1 MLDGGVI
8 PRPQLDP
15 QSEVPLYHQLC
26 RHFTELIRAGSL
38 KRGERLP
45 PTRELAGLLGLNRT
59 TVSAAY
65 ELLESDGLITGHVG
79 RGSFVTGGE
88 VTSKAGLNWATIL
101 DASHATSAPQS
112 LKPGPGTISFA
123 VSRPSEE
130 LFPLNEFRSSC
141 EAVLAGPEFSS
152 VLQLG
157 SPGGYE
163 PLRQYLIEESRR
175 EGVLRPTDDLMITS
189 GCQQALDL
197 VRRVLVQPA
206 DKVLVEEPV
215 YPGLKNLFL
224 ESGAELTGI
233 PVHSSGADV
242 AHVERAMAKA
252 RFKAFALTPNFQNPT
267 GATLGREDRE
277 AMLRLVHNAGT
288 VLIENDIYGPLRY
301 EGEALPTIK
310 QLDETGDAILLRS
323 FSKISFPGLR
333 VGWAIGPRAFLAR
346 MMEAKQLSDLHSD
359 QLSQATLLHFARSGR
374 LEAHHARILQAGAER
389 LKTAIA
395 ACERYLPS
403 GTRFTR
409 PQGGMNL
416 WVRLPAPLDAGELL
430 VRAHREGVS
439 YLPGKYFAIGRPET
453 GSLRLSF
460 AGVDPAHIEKGV
472 RILGEIFS
480 TELERQLTSFNREPA
495 PAMV

>member
-1 MLDGGVI
+1 MLFIGVI

-26 RHFTELIRAGSL
+26 RHFTELIRSGSL

-65 ELLESDGLITGHVG
+65 ELLESDGLIAGHVG

-88 VTSKAGLNWATIL
+88 AVPAAGLNWDAIL
-101 DASHATSAPQS
+101 DASHATSAPES
-112 LKPGPGTISFA
+112 LKAGADTISFA

-130 LFPLNEFRSSC
+130 LFPLNDFRASC
-141 EAVLAGPEFSS
+141 QAVMSGPDFAS

-163 PLRQYLIEESRR
+163 PLRQYLIEESRQ

-206 DKVLVEEPV
+206 DKVMVEEPV

-224 ESGAELTGI
+224 ESGAELTG
-233 PVHSSGADV
+233 VQVNANGVDV
-242 AHVERAMAKA
+242 AQIERATAKT
-252 RFKAFALTPNFQNPT
+252 RFKALVVTPNFQNPT

-277 AMLRLVHNAGT
+277 SIMRLAHNAGT

-310 QLDETGDAILLRS
+310 QLDETGDSILLRS

-333 VGWAIGPRAFLAR
+333 VGWAIGPRAFIAR

-359 QLSQATLLHFARSGR
+359 QLSQATLLHFARSGS
-374 LEAHHARILQAGAER
+374 LQAHHARILQAGAER
-389 LKTAIA
+389 LRAAVA
-395 ACERYLPS
+395 ACGRYLPGGS
-403 GTRFTR
+403 RFTR
-409 PQGGMNL
+409 PRGGMNL
-416 WVRLPAPLDAGELL
+416 WVRLPSPLDAGELL
-430 VRAHREGVS
+430 PRAHRKGVS
-439 YLPGKYFAIGRPET
+439 YLPGKYFAISRPET

-472 RILGEIFS
+472 KILGEIFS
-480 TELERQLTSFNREPA
+480 TELERQLTSRNREPA

>member
-1 MLDGGVI
+1 MLNFAMI
-8 PRPQLDP
+8 SRPQLDP

-26 RHFTELIRAGSL
+26 RHFTELIRSGSL

-65 ELLESDGLITGHVG
+65 ERLESDGLITGHVG

-88 VTSKAGLNWATIL
+88 AVPARGLNWDAIL
-101 DASHATSAPQS
+101 EASHAASAPQS
-112 LKPGPGTISFA
+112 LSAGPNTISFA

-130 LFPLNEFRSSC
+130 LFPLDDFRASC
-141 EAVLAGPEFSS
+141 EAVISGAEFSS

-163 PLRQYLIEESRR
+163 PLRRYLIEESRR
-175 EGVLRPTDDLMITS
+175 EGVMRPTDDLMVTS

-206 DKVLVEEPV
+206 DKVLIEEPV
-215 YPGLKNLFL
+215 YPGLKNIFL
-224 ESGAELTGI
+224 ESGADLTGI
-233 PVHSSGADV
+233 PVHANGADV
-242 AHVERAMAKA
+242 AQIERATAKA
-252 RFKAFALTPNFQNPT
+252 RFRALVVTPNFQNPT

-277 AMLRLVHNAGT
+277 AILRLVHNAGT

-301 EGEALPTIK
+301 EGEPLPTIK
-310 QLDETGDAILLRS
+310 QMDETGDGILLRS

-333 VGWAIGPRAFLAR
+333 VGWAIGPRAFIAR
-346 MMEAKQLSDLHSD
+346 MMEAKHLSDLHSD

-389 LKTAIA
+389 LRAAVA
-395 ACERYLPS
+395 ACERYLPG

-409 PQGGMNL
+409 PHGGMNL
-416 WVRLPAPLDAGELL
+416 WVRLPSPLDAGELL
-430 VRAHREGVS
+430 ARAHREGVS
-439 YLPGKYFAIGRPET
+439 YMPGKYFAISRPEAEC
-453 GSLRLSF
+453 LRLSF

-480 TELERQLTSFNREPA
+480 TELERQLAFRNREPA